1 MTDDYTSGAAL
12 SGKTV
17 LVTGSGG
24 FIGSHLTEALVRAGA
39 KVRAFVHY
47 NSRNDHGHLHAL
59 PEEVRGELDVI
70 AGDICDA
77 GCVRRAVEGSDVV
90 LHLAALIGI
99 PYSYHAPRSYAD
111 ANFAGTLNV
120 AEACRECGV
129 ERLVH
134 TSTSEVYGTA
144 QFTPMTEAHPLNA
157 QSPYA
162 ATKLGADSLVHTY
175 YTSFDLPAVILRP
188 FNTFGPRQS
197 RRAVIPTVVS
207 QALAGDEVHLGST
220 TAVRDFLYVADNARG
235 YLAAATAP
243 DAVGRTVQIGT
254 GRGVT
259 VGAMVEMVGEYLGK
273 SLRVVSAEERKR
285 PAKSEV
291 EALVCSPALAKELMG
306 WEPTVTLEEGLGRVV
321 EWLRAEGPP
330 TTGHGYVI

>member
-1 MTDDYTSGAAL
+1 MSGDL
-12 SGKTV
+12 KGKTV
-17 LVTGSGG
+17 LVTGAGG
-24 FIGSHLTEALVRAGA
+24 FIGSHLTEALVTAGA
-39 KVRAFVHY
+39 QVRAFTHY

-59 PEEVRGELDVI
+59 PAEVFGELDLI
-70 AGDICDA
+70 AGDVCDA
-77 GCVRRAVEGSDVV
+77 GCVRRAVDGADVV

-111 ANFAGTLNV
+111 ANVGGTLNV
-120 AEACRECGV
+120 LEACRECGV
-129 ERLVH
+129 DRLVH

-162 ATKLGADSLVHTY
+162 ATKLGADQLVHTY

-207 QALAGDEVHLGST
+207 QAVAGERVSLGNT
-220 TAVRDFLYVADNARG
+220 DAVRDFLYVADNARG

-243 DAVGRTVQIGT
+243 DAVGETVQIAT

-259 VGAMVEMVGEYLGK
+259 VGEMVDMVGEIVGRD
-273 SLRVVSAEERKR
+273 LRVTTAEERKR

-291 EALVCSPALAKELMG
+291 EALIGSPAKAKELMG
-306 WEPTVTLEEGLGRVV
+306 WEPTVRLEEGLAKVV
-321 EWLRAEGPP
+321 EWVRSQPP
-330 TTGHGYVI
+330 AAGHGYVV